1 MPWEKRKTGDQWCV
15 YKQGAEKAL
24 ACHASEEEA
33 NDHLAALNANAP
45 ESYSL
50 DAEVFA
56 VGKWNGM
63 EFSQADLQ
71 SMVSA
76 FESLREYLKA
86 PLKFGHND
94 DQPMTDGQPALGWVD
109 KLWVEGSKLMARF
122 KDMPKIVYDAIK
134 AKRYGKVS
142 IELDIDVDHK
152 GKNYPYVLSG
162 VALLGAD
169 IPAVSVLKDLDYYMS
184 RNAAFSVGRRAV
196 FSAIAGQLH
205 QSGDST
211 MATLEELTQK
221 VADLTAQVASLT
233 SEKVAFTAEKSAMAD
248 KIAKFEKAE
257 QDRQAAER
265 AEAIK
270 TKRAQITQM
279 FERAVKANAITP
291 AQRDM
296 FSKIAKI
303 DDDNAVLA
311 IDVKDVEALAGL
323 TGKNFAAEGAG
334 NGQAS
339 ETDDRPVDVRVTEGV
354 REILAKKEAENFAAA
369 QALLFTRNPALGR
382 EYINMTEGA

>member
-15 YKQGAEKAL
+15 YKEGAEKAL

-33 NDHLAALNANAP
+33 NDHLAALNANSAG
-45 ESYSL
+45 SYTL

-63 EFSQADLQ
+63 AFSTDDLQ
-71 SMVSA
+71 GMVSA

-94 DQPMTDGQPALGWVD
+94 EQPMTDGQPALGWVD
-109 KLWVEGSKLMARF
+109 KLWVDGSKLMARF
-122 KDMPKIVYDAIK
+122 KDMPKVVYDAIK
-134 AKRYGKVS
+134 AKRYSKVS

-152 GKNYPYVLSG
+152 GKSYPYVLSG

-169 IPAVSVLKDLDYYMS
+169 IPAVSTLKDLDYFMS
-184 RNAAFSVGRRAV
+184 RDASFSVGRHAV

-211 MATLEELTQK
+211 MATLEELTKQ
-221 VADLTAQVASLT
+221 VAALTAQVASLT
-233 SEKVAFTAEKSAMAD
+233 SEKVAFTAEKAAMAD
-248 KIAKFEKAE
+248 EIAKFKKADAE
-257 QDRQAAER
+257 RQAAER
-265 AEAIK
+265 ATSVK

-279 FERAVKANAITP
+279 FDRAVKANAITP

-296 FSKIAKI
+296 FAKIAKI
-303 DDDNAVLA
+303 DDDDAVLA

-334 NGQAS
+334 GGQAT
-339 ETDDRPVDVRVTEGV
+339 EIDTRPADVRVTEGV

-382 EYINMTEGA
+382 EYINMTEEA